1 MKTVPAVLHL
11 DYFHLKFLY
20 YMKIVSLSW
29 TIQSNLGNNLKNL
42 LKTNYLCFPWENL
55 KWNKTLVNIFWNL
68 TSCLYKLNV
77 WSLHLYN
84 AKFTT
89 MLLNYFL
96 YKKPP
101 QNQISHR
108 EPLLRLYESIIPFY
122 FQNQALSIEV
132 AMNVLDVSYA
142 YLIDFIKWYN
152 CC

>member
-1 MKTVPAVLHL
+1 MKTVPSVLHL

-29 TIQSNLGNNLKNL
+29 TIQSNLGNNLKKL

-55 KWNKTLVNIFWNL
+55 KWNKTLVNFFWNL

-77 WSLHLYN
+77 WNLHLYN

-101 QNQISHR
+101 KTKIVIGNHCLGCMNHNNSFLFSESSSQHRSSHER
-108 EPLLRLYESIIPFY
+108 SGCK
-122 FQNQALSIEV
+122 LSIFDWFYKV
-132 AMNVLDVSYA
+132 V
-142 YLIDFIKWYN
+142 
-152 CC
+152 